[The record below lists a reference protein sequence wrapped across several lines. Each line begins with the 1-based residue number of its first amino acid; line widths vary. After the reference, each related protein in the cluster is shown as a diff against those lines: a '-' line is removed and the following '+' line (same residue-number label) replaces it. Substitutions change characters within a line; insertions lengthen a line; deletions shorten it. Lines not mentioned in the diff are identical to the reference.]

1 MCVGNGDQFIAVTPT
16 GSFRGGSPGALL
28 LQAPPSMPWLPSR
41 HRLSLLPVAPCPRSG
56 YLDPLLGM
64 ELGLPWERW
73 LTQKG
78 ADLGRQ
84 GRCEAPG
91 KEGPAGLKSGGG
103 AASRSD
109 PPSASAPWGT
119 FPPGGQSCKGVT

>member
-28 LQAPPSMPWLPSR
+28 LQAPPSMPRLPSR

-103 AASRSD
+103 LLPGLTPRQPPLPGALSRLGGKAAR
-109 PPSASAPWGT
+109 
-119 FPPGGQSCKGVT
+119 V